1 MMAKSALALFYAEAG
16 QKKNTIQMDGVL
28 FALQN
33 KFSLKVR
40 WTCLQVHSPRG
51 EIMG

>member
-28 FALQN
+28 FGTSGDNGFTKN
-33 KFSLKVR
+33 KTMIYR
-40 WTCLQVHSPRG
+40 H
-51 EIMG
+51 